1 MISQNNDKG
10 KITMH
15 LQCVG
20 GCQMLMKIGSR
31 VCAQFAILS
40 LGLLLM
46 FGVLAQEQFPQKPI
60 RLILGYPPGG
70 SADFVARITADAIS
84 KELNVNV
91 LVDNKPGA
99 GGSIATDILSKTVA
113 DGYTIGLLAPH
124 AQIKALFPKLGFD
137 PDKELLPVSKVSL
150 GTMIIVVHNKTPFN
164 TLQDLIT
171 YAKANPDKL
180 FNASSGNGSSPH
192 LASALFESAAGV
204 KFATI
209 QFKGG
214 GAAAQST
221 IVGDTQ
227 VMFATPATVMGFLK
241 SGMLRPISLTSSKRS
256 DAIPGIPSALE
267 GGLKNYNMDFS
278 YGIYVPKGTPD
289 AVIKRLF
296 DATTKGLLQAGV
308 KERFAVQ
315 GLDISPSKSTEDFIA
330 ELKQEAPSIYRAVKE
345 SGAKVE

>member
-1 MISQNNDKG
+1 
-10 KITMH
+10 
-15 LQCVG
+15 
-20 GCQMLMKIGSR
+20 MLMKIGSR

-99 GGSIATDILSKTVA
+99 GGSIATDILSKTAA

-171 YAKANPDKL
+171 YAKAISYL
-180 FNASSGNGSSPH
+180 MHH
-192 LASALFESAAGV
+192 L
-204 KFATI
+204 
-209 QFKGG
+209 
-214 GAAAQST
+214 
-221 IVGDTQ
+221 
-227 VMFATPATVMGFLK
+227 VMDPLH
-241 SGMLRPISLTSSKRS
+241 I
-256 DAIPGIPSALE
+256 
-267 GGLKNYNMDFS
+267 
-278 YGIYVPKGTPD
+278 
-289 AVIKRLF
+289 
-296 DATTKGLLQAGV
+296 
-308 KERFAVQ
+308 
-315 GLDISPSKSTEDFIA
+315 
-330 ELKQEAPSIYRAVKE
+330 
-345 SGAKVE
+345 

>member
-1 MISQNNDKG
+1 
-10 KITMH
+10 
-15 LQCVG
+15 
-20 GCQMLMKIGSR
+20 
-31 VCAQFAILS
+31 
-40 LGLLLM
+40 
-46 FGVLAQEQFPQKPI
+46 
-60 RLILGYPPGG
+60 
-70 SADFVARITADAIS
+70 
-84 KELNVNV
+84 
-91 LVDNKPGA
+91 
-99 GGSIATDILSKTVA
+99 
-113 DGYTIGLLAPH
+113 
-124 AQIKALFPKLGFD
+124 
-137 PDKELLPVSKVSL
+137 
-150 GTMIIVVHNKTPFN
+150 MIIVVHNKTPFN

-192 LASALFESAAGV
+192 LASALFESTAGV

-241 SGMLRPISLTSSKRS
+241 SGMLRAISLTSAKRS

-289 AVIKRLF
+289 VVIKRLF